1 MNIPKL
7 IAVVGAIGFCSH
19 IAASAAEL
27 TVASP
32 DGRTAITVSDAGGN
46 PTYTVSHAGE
56 VLLEPSPL
64 GMKLHFADYTRGMSI
79 DAAKTTTDT
88 TTVDYSLA
96 KIKRSHVSHRAVR
109 AVVPLMKN
117 GKRVIDLE
125 LHVSDS
131 NIALR
136 YRIYRSGDNLCARVE
151 SEATGFSLPE
161 GTTTFLCPYSKA
173 HTGWMETFPSY
184 ETHYQADAPTGRNGE
199 GVGYTFP
206 CLFRVADKG
215 WVLISET
222 GVDGSYCAS
231 HIEAA
236 GDNAYSI
243 AFPQEAEIHGV
254 GSAQPGIV
262 LPMATPWRTITVGST
277 LKPIV
282 ETTIPFDVVE
292 PRCSS
297 AKQFTYGRGTWS
309 WIIGINA
316 ASEYDVQRAYIDFA
330 AAMGYESVLIDAC
343 WDESIGYKR
352 VEELA
357 RYAAGKGVGLFL
369 WYNSNGYWNGGK
381 GGPYNK
387 MHTMAARRAEMAWL
401 REAGIRGIK
410 VDYFGGDKQ
419 LIMQIYEDILTD
431 ASEFGIEVILHGC
444 TLPRGWERMYPSYVS
459 SEAVLASENLR
470 FHQSECDN
478 EAMNATFLPFVRN
491 AVGSM
496 DFGGST
502 LNRRYSPNPDRG
514 TTRRTSETFALATA
528 VLFQSPVQHF
538 ALTPSC
544 LTDAPV
550 WAVDFMKQVPSTWDE
565 ISYID
570 GYPGRYVVLARRS
583 GDKWYIA
590 GINGTKEAMQL
601 TLDLPMLA
609 AGTEVQLYSDDAA
622 LNGRVSKVRTTK
634 KQTLKVEMPVN
645 GAMVIVAPGRGN

>member
-1 MNIPKL
+1 SL
-7 IAVVGAIGFCSH
+7 
-19 IAASAAEL
+19 
-27 TVASP
+27 
-32 DGRTAITVSDAGGN
+32 
-46 PTYTVSHAGE
+46 PT
-56 VLLEPSPL
+56 
-64 GMKLHFADYTRGMSI
+64 
-79 DAAKTTTDT
+79 
-88 TTVDYSLA
+88 
-96 KIKRSHVSHRAVR
+96 IKRSNVSHRAVT
-109 AVVPLMKN
+109 AVVPFTKA
-117 GKRVIDLE
+117 GKRVFDLE
-125 LHVSDS
+125 LHLSD
-131 NIALR
+131 NNVAMR
-136 YRIYRSGDNLCARVE
+136 YRVYRSGDNQCARVE
-151 SEATGFSLPE
+151 RETTGFSLPD

-173 HTGWMETFPSY
+173 LTGWMETFPSY
-184 ETHYQADAPTGRNGE
+184 ETHYQPDAPTGRNGE
-199 GVGYTFP
+199 GAGYTFP
-206 CLFRVADKG
+206 CLFHVPGDG

-231 HIEAA
+231 HIEAS
-236 GDNAYSI
+236 GDNAYCI
-243 AFPQEAEIHGV
+243 AFPQQEEIHGV
-254 GSAQPGIV
+254 GSAQPGIA
-262 LPMATPWRTITVGST
+262 LPSATPWRTITVGNS

-297 AKQFTYGRGTWS
+297 SKPFTYGRGTWS

-387 MHTMAARRAEMAWL
+387 MHRSAARRAEMAWL
-401 REAGIRGIK
+401 RDAGIRGIK

-419 LIMQIYEDILTD
+419 LMMQIYEDILSD
-431 ASEFGIEVILHGC
+431 ACDYGIEVILHGC
-444 TLPRGWERMYPSYVS
+444 TLPRGWERMYPCYVS
-459 SEAVLASENLR
+459 SEAVSASENLR
-470 FHQSECDN
+470 FRQNECDD
-478 EAMNATFLPFVRN
+478 EAFNATFLPFLRN

-502 LNRRYSPNPDRG
+502 LNRRYSPSPDRG
-514 TTRRTSETFALATA
+514 TTRRTSDVFALATA

-544 LTDAPV
+544 LTDAPA

-565 ISYID
+565 ICFID
-570 GYPGRYVVLARRS
+570 GYPGRYVVIARRS

-590 GINGTKEAMQL
+590 GINGTKETLQL
-601 TLDLPMLA
+601 TISLPMLA
-609 AGTEVQLYSDDAA
+609 AGAQLQLYSDDAA
-622 LNGRVSKVRTTK
+622 LNGGVTTAKTTK
-634 KQTLKVEMPVN
+634 KGTLKVEMPVN
-645 GAMVIVAPGRGN
+645 GAFVAVTSR

>member
-7 IAVVGAIGFCSH
+7 IAVGAIGFACSH
-19 IAASAAEL
+19 FHSNAAVVKVS
-27 TVASP
+27 SP
-32 DGRTAITVSDAGGN
+32 DGATEITVCDEGSRPAYSVTYAGQ
-46 PTYTVSHAGE
+46 PM
-56 VLLEPSPL
+56 LLQSPL
-64 GMKLHFADYTRGMSI
+64 GMKLHFADYTSGVGIDMSNLR
-79 DAAKTTTDT
+79 TDS
-88 TTVDYSLA
+88 VAVKYSLPT
-96 KIKRSHVSHRAVR
+96 IKRSNVSHRAVS
-109 AVVPLMKN
+109 AVVPFTKA
-117 GKRVIDLE
+117 GKRVFDLE
-125 LHVSDS
+125 LHLSDN
-131 NIALR
+131 NIAMR
-136 YRIYRSGDNLCARVE
+136 YRVYRSGDYQCARVE
-151 SEATGFSLPE
+151 SEATAFALPE

-173 HTGWMETFPSY
+173 LTGWMETFPSY
-184 ETHYQADAPTGRNGE
+184 ETHYQPDAPTGRNGE
-199 GVGYTFP
+199 GAGYTFP
-206 CLFRVADKG
+206 CLFHVPGDG

-231 HIEAA
+231 HIEAS
-236 GDNAYSI
+236 GDNAYCI
-243 AFPQEAEIHGV
+243 AFPQQEEIHGV
-254 GSAQPGIV
+254 GSAQPGIA
-262 LPMATPWRTITVGST
+262 LPSATPWRTITVGNS

-297 AKQFTYGRGTWS
+297 SKPFTYGRGTWS

-357 RYAAGKGVGLFL
+357 RYAAGKNVGIFL

-387 MHTMAARRAEMAWL
+387 MHRSADRRREMAWL
-401 REAGIRGIK
+401 RDAGIRGIK

-419 LIMQIYEDILTD
+419 LMMQIYEDILSD
-431 ASEFGIEVILHGC
+431 ACDYGIEVILHGC
-444 TLPRGWERMYPSYVS
+444 TLPRGWERMYPCYVS
-459 SEAVLASENLR
+459 SEAVSASENLR
-470 FHQSECDN
+470 FRQNECDD
-478 EAMNATFLPFVRN
+478 EAFNATFLPFLRN

-502 LNRRYSPNPDRG
+502 LNRRYSPSPDRG
-514 TTRRTSETFALATA
+514 TTRRTSDVFALATA

-544 LTDAPV
+544 LTDAPA

-565 ISYID
+565 ICFID
-570 GYPGRYVVLARRS
+570 GYPGRYVVIARRS

-590 GINGTKEAMQL
+590 GINGTKESLQL
-601 TLDLPMLA
+601 TISLPMLA
-609 AGTEVQLYSDDAA
+609 AGTQLQLYSDDAA
-622 LNGRVSKVRTTK
+622 LNGGVTTAKTTK
-634 KQTLKVEMPVN
+634 KGTLKVEMPVN
-645 GAMVIVAPGRGN
+645 GAFVAVTSR